1 LSLLDG
7 EKGDRGVEGPSGG
20 LGLPGVKGDMGAK
33 GFMGDK
39 GDRGRIGVPGTK
51 GEKGDLGPKGD
62 KGDMGDVGMKGNE
75 GIQGEKGSQGEKGMS
90 GPIGPCTPAIQSA
103 FSACLND
110 SFPAPDLPIPFP
122 DVITNRQGHFN
133 PNLGIY
139 HAPVNGT
146 YVFSYHAAVSS
157 RVLKIGLFY
166 NFFPIA
172 RTTEIT
178 NEATTSH
185 QVVLHLYRGDM
196 VWLQVKDRT
205 TNGMFNSPEHKSTF
219 SGYLLY
225 PDSCELPAIR
235 TGPPAGPTVKPTY
248 MWDPPTN
255 TTTKP

>member
-1 LSLLDG
+1 ILIRISLCVCVCVCFKG
-7 EKGDRGVEGPSGG
+7 EKGTCPDSCGNTKGDKGDRGDTGPAGEK
-20 LGLPGVKGDMGAK
+20 GLPGVKGDMGAK

-51 GEKGDLGPKGD
+51 GEKGDLG
-62 KGDMGDVGMKGNE
+62 
-75 GIQGEKGSQGEKGMS
+75 EKGLCDCGEKGMS

-196 VWLQVKDRT
+196 VWLSQTHTIKNTMGQMQQHSLR
-205 TNGMFNSPEHKSTF
+205 F
-219 SGYLLY
+219 LLY
-225 PDSCELPAIR
+225 FVLFS
-235 TGPPAGPTVKPTY
+235 V
-248 MWDPPTN
+248 
-255 TTTKP
+255 TKKVNK